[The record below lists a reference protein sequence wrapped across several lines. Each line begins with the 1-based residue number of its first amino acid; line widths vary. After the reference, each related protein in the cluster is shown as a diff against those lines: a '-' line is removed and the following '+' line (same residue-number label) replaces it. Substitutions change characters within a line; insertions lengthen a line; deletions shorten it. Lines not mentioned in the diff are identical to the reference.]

1 MTFVLKTLVQND
13 RLRRLRLQAQATEQ
27 QQQQQQ
33 QQSQQPLPVVAE
45 IPLQPSSTVTPSIL
59 RCASQ
64 EVMQRPHGRR
74 THFPA
79 THDTTCVYPKGLA
92 LPLAAQKTRVFNG
105 ASKLRPS
112 TRHAAME
119 LYGRV
124 SQTASAAARHVEFD
138 PAVKAEAGL
147 ATSTLSRYL
156 TCRILRPI
164 LEEEGRKRGRSIDG
178 TAETDAALVAIEP
191 KSKRFCLRAEIASQV
206 HRGIKRKCDNT
217 AIAENDEALERKS
230 KRARICAAGSEV
242 AEVSRFIDC
251 SLFLISLLCLFSS
264 SQSDIPYCSIHFF
277 FTIMSC
283 RLSQLP
289 RLRLLLRTSP
299 LR

>member
-1 MTFVLKTLVQND
+1 
-13 RLRRLRLQAQATEQ
+13 
-27 QQQQQQ
+27 
-33 QQSQQPLPVVAE
+33 
-45 IPLQPSSTVTPSIL
+45 
-59 RCASQ
+59 
-64 EVMQRPHGRR
+64 MQRPHGRR

-92 LPLAAQKTRVFNG
+92 LPLAAQKTIVFNG

-124 SQTASAAARHVEFD
+124 SQTASAATRHVEFD

-147 ATSTLSRYL
+147 VTSTLSRYL

-164 LEEEGRKRGRSIDG
+164 LEEEGRKRGRSIDV
-178 TAETDAALVAIEP
+178 TAETDAALVAIEPERKRFCLRAEIASQVHRGIKRKCDTSTTTIAENEDAALVAIEP

-206 HRGIKRKCDNT
+206 HRGIKRKCDTT
-217 AIAENDEALERKS
+217 ATTIAENDEALERKS
-230 KRARICAAGSEV
+230 KRARISAAGSEV
-242 AEVSRFIDC
+242 AEVSQFIDC
-251 SLFLISLLCLFSS
+251 SLFLCCVYFLHSNLIYLIVRS
-264 SQSDIPYCSIHFF
+264 IP
-277 FTIMSC
+277 FTIISC
-283 RLSQLP
+283 RLSQLS